1 MIGLIG
7 AVLFVAGLI
16 IISFISY
23 QIGMSLIVVGLIM
36 IIVALWGKCADWI
49 EEVGLLKAMLITIV
63 ATFIF
68 AFIFLAVRG

>member
-7 AVLFVAGLI
+7 VILFVAGLI
-16 IISFISY
+16 ITSFISY

-49 EEVGLLKAMLITIV
+49 EKVGLLKAMLIAIV
-63 ATFIF
+63 VTFIF

>member
-7 AVLFVAGLI
+7 AILFVAGLI
-16 IISFISY
+16 ITSFISY

-49 EEVGLLKAMLITIV
+49 EKVGLLKTILITIV
-63 ATFIF
+63 VTFIF